1 LDINNLKFFAS
12 GQTLITIFMAKLRD
26 NIEQNLPFISVLNYG
41 EEEYVGIIINQ
52 DQFVTSFYDLN
63 AVRSPDER
71 TILLEIG
78 ETWWWESNRQFPIN
92 IFCRE
97 QIQPFHYAIKTFNS
111 KDVRIILGPTVN
123 LMNLTL
129 KRVKR
134 KSVQLVRKAR

>member
-1 LDINNLKFFAS
+1 
-12 GQTLITIFMAKLRD
+12 MAKLRD
-26 NIEQNLPFISVLNYG
+26 NIEQNLPFISVINYG

-63 AVRSPDER
+63 AIRDADAKTAFLS
-71 TILLEIG
+71 IG

-92 IFCRE
+92 IFCRDSIG
-97 QIQPFHYAIKTFNS
+97 QFAYAIKTFNS
-111 KDVRIILGPTVN
+111 KDTRIILGPTVN

-134 KSVQLVRKAR
+134 KSVQLVRRVR

>member
-1 LDINNLKFFAS
+1 MLRFFAFW
-12 GQTLITIFMAKLRD
+12 QTFINVFMAKLRD

-41 EEEYVGIIINQ
+41 GEEYIGIIINQ

-63 AVRSPDER
+63 AIKTPEEKAVF
-71 TILLEIG
+71 LEIG

-97 QIQPFHYAIKTFNS
+97 QIVPFAYSVKTFNS
-111 KDVRIILGPTVN
+111 KDVRIILGPVVN

-134 KSVQLVRKAR
+134 KSVQLVRKNR